1 MKQAKHV
8 SIKRSPVGLEIIKRA
23 YKSMCE
29 SRAMAA
35 IYDENRPITKYV
47 HSTSKG
53 HEAIQLA
60 TAYQLQP
67 HDWVAPYYRD

>member
-1 MKQAKHV
+1 MPKGKKATTNSV
-8 SIKRSPVGLEIIKRA
+8 NIEMA
-23 YKSMCE
+23 FTAFKSMCL

-60 TAYQLQP
+60 TAYHLQP
-67 HDWVAPYYRD
+67 QRLGFTVLQR